1 MTREPFNPF
10 FLPTG
15 PRLPDVKPIFKEDD
29 EHLLLGDT
37 FPFFHR
43 GVWHVFTC
51 HPPVILHYSTADMVH
66 WREHPLV
73 VRQGPTAADDKHWC
87 ATGTILEHESRFYCF
102 YTGNQNVCLALSDDL
117 DHWTKHP
124 DNPIVV
130 GDDVTYN
137 SQYFRDPYVFF
148 HRGENLWWML
158 LGSQTMTKPPTRAGC
173 VGLAKSAD
181 LIHWQLHP
189 PLWRPLIGLS
199 CDCPQI
205 VEHAGLWYLLYLNRN
220 CRYRVADSPQGPFRR
235 PTTRNLGTSWAIT
248 LSRPYFDG
256 RRWIAWPFVCR
267 NQGHADLGAWDY
279 AGELGIARQY
289 EFANEMIAERPADE
303 ILQAMR
309 DLPDL
314 APAALATAQTIV
326 GEWKIGDATLF
337 SAQPGQ
343 SHAADG
349 GGNRVASP
357 IFSRDDAG
365 GTLLLADVPADF
377 YLETDVHFSRTDMD
391 AHLLLRVDR
400 ELTSG
405 YQIILHPRTAQVTV
419 RGVSLA
425 DVDRVMVYR
434 FANLEAGRPNKL
446 RVFLCG
452 SILEVFVNDRLS
464 LTARVYQHRQGLL
477 GLEFRDGPG
486 LFDNLS
492 IRPLKA

>member
-1 MTREPFNPF
+1 MPREPFNPF

-37 FPFFHR
+37 FPFFHQ
-43 GVWHVFTC
+43 GTWHVFTC
-51 HPPVILHYSTADMVH
+51 HPPVILHYSTTDMLH

-87 ATGTILEHESRFYCF
+87 ATGTVLEHQGKFYCF

-124 DNPIVV
+124 DNPVVV
-130 GDDVTYN
+130 GDDVMYN

-148 HRGENLWWML
+148 HRGEKLWWML
-158 LGSQTMTKPPTRAGC
+158 LGAQTMNKPGTRAGC

-181 LIHWQLHP
+181 LIHWQLQP

-205 VEHAGLWYLLYLNRN
+205 VEHRESGEPRTEGSGLPGDLKSVWYLLYLNRN
-220 CRYRVADSPQGPFRR
+220 CRYRVADSPHGPFRR
-235 PTTRNLGTSWAIT
+235 PPSRNLGTSWAIT
-248 LSRPYFDG
+248 LSRPCFDG
-256 RRWIAWPFVCR
+256 RRWIAWPFICR
-267 NQGHADLGAWDY
+267 NQEHADLGTWDY
-279 AGELGIARQY
+279 AGELGIPRHY
-289 EFANEMIAERPADE
+289 EFGNEMIAERPADE
-303 ILQAMR
+303 ILQAMH

-314 APAALATAQTIV
+314 APAAKATAQPIV
-326 GEWKIGDATLF
+326 GEWDIGD
-337 SAQPGQ
+337 
-343 SHAADG
+343 
-349 GGNRVASP
+349 V
-357 IFSRDDAG
+357 IFSRNDAG
-365 GTLLLADVPADF
+365 GTLLLGDVPADF
-377 YLETDVHFSRTDMD
+377 YLETDIQFSYLDMD

-405 YQIILHPRTAQVTV
+405 YQIILHPRTGQVTV

-434 FANLEAGRPNKL
+434 SANLEVRRPNKL

-452 SILEVFVNDRLS
+452 SILEVFVNDQLS
-464 LTARVYQHRQGLL
+464 LTARVYQHRAGLL
-477 GLEFRDGPG
+477 GLEFRDGTG
-486 LFDNLS
+486 AFENLS
-492 IRPLKA
+492 IRPLSE